1 MENNAVISIRTNQEL
16 DGERR
21 QLLLIQ
27 SANMLS
33 ETIKYI

>member
-16 DGERR
+16 DGEQG
-21 QLLLIQ
+21 QLLSIQ
-27 SANMLS
+27 SASMLS